1 MGYEKEPGGVALQ
14 HQQPSAKSCR
24 RHRMQPQSSADRFT
38 VSSLKAKY
46 MRPFGNARE
55 SICIDH
61 CDQKRICQQMSR
73 SILEEASDL
82 AVGIGQSCR
91 VSCCPL
97 LSILGHG
104 AVNYASLRPEELDK
118 VVGALAPMKGDPW
131 MNSSGGLMRTP

>member
-1 MGYEKEPGGVALQ
+1 MGYEKEPAGSLSSTNSLCQVVP
-14 HQQPSAKSCR
+14 PSPDAATV
-24 RHRMQPQSSADRFT
+24 SADRFT